1 MHRAHGVQVLWAGRA
16 LENGLAI
23 VHLHDQEVQ
32 RLGNGR
38 VGQFAP
44 QHGLHLLQAIEVGDL
59 LAGGYTRAR
68 ACVQRREAQRHWKAA
83 QLALNEALGVERVMA
98 LHALVDDSLDLL
110 AALPAQE
117 AGHDE

>member
-1 MHRAHGVQVLWAGRA
+1 MHRAHGVQKSGRA
-16 LENGLAI
+16 CPGKRPL
-23 VHLHDQEVQ
+23 HRPPHDQEVQ

-59 LAGGYTRAR
+59 LAVATRAR

-83 QLALNEALGVERVMA
+83 QLALNEALGVERVDGLA
-98 LHALVDDSLDLL
+98 RVGGRLARFAGGAASLGGR
-110 AALPAQE
+110 A
-117 AGHDE
+117 

>member
-59 LAGGYTRAR
+59 LAGGDARAR
-68 ACVQRREAQRHWKAA
+68 ACVQRGEDV
-83 QLALNEALGVERVMA
+83 ALLRQPVFKVVVLGHGVSGWWVG
-98 LHALVDDSLDLL
+98 LKLINCICNYCSYN
-110 AALPAQE
+110 
-117 AGHDE
+117 

>member
-68 ACVQRREAQRHWKAA
+68 ACVQRGQD
-83 QLALNEALGVERVMA
+83 LALLRQPVFKVVVLGHKVSALWVGPKLIDCIYNYCRYN
-98 LHALVDDSLDLL
+98 
-110 AALPAQE
+110 
-117 AGHDE
+117 